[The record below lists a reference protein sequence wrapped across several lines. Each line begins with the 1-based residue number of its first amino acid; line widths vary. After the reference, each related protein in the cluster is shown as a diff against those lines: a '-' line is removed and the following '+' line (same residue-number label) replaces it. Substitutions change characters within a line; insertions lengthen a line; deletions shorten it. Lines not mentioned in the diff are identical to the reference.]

1 MGGGQLSGCFS
12 LLLAVHWGEGGG
24 GGGAK
29 RNCYLTS
36 TEASR
41 PIRDG
46 SGGGGGRQFFYL
58 ASNYSN

>member
-1 MGGGQLSGCFS
+1 MVV
-12 LLLAVHWGEGGG
+12 LLLAVYLGGRG
-24 GGGAK
+24 RERK
-29 RNCYLTS
+29 RNCCLTS